1 MKALKNLKDIFF
13 LLQPRILGFNNRLK
27 RIPGTRWKFLFFISI
42 SLGFWSGIFYASF
55 RILSYFNSIPGF
67 GEVLS
72 QKVLSMILLTFFTL
86 LIYSHVITALSNFFL
101 SKDLSLLHETPVP
114 RLTLFSARYFE
125 ILFDASWMVILMGM
139 PIFLGYGITFQASVG
154 FYLSLPLILVPFVFL
169 AGSLGIVI
177 TLLLTAFLP
186 VRRTRDLLVILG
198 ILMVAMLFMVFRLL
212 RPEQLVNPDQ
222 LSTLVEY
229 LGSLTAQESPYLP
242 SSWAKEAFW
251 SFLKGNFFAGLLPLL
266 VLWSTA
272 WFAFTTNLTLAW
284 LYYFSSYSRAQE
296 GTYKGGQVKNRFDTR
311 LWQYLPFSSGTT
323 GMILKDMKVFYRDKT
338 QWSQLFIL
346 IVLIVIYVYNFSV
359 LPLHKSPLPTL
370 YLKNFIAF
378 LNLGLAGFVLAS
390 VAVRFVF
397 PAVSSEGY
405 AFWMIRSAPLSLKN
419 FLWYKFIFYFIP
431 LMILSEVLICFTN
444 RQLQVSSSMQWIS
457 SLTMISLDFG
467 LVGLAIGLGAMYP
480 QYGSENLGQMPTGF
494 GGFLYMI
501 FSLVLIGV
509 TISLEAGPVYRLLI
523 TQIRS
528 TPFSNWDRGWMIS
541 SLGGVLFLHLFTG
554 WWAMKRGLRSL
565 NQTLP

>member
-1 MKALKNLKDIFF
+1 MMVYNNLKDIFI
-13 LLQPRILGFNNRLK
+13 LLQPRILGFRNRLS
-27 RIPGTRWKFLFFISI
+27 RIPGTRWKFLLFIAI
-42 SLGFWSGIFYASF
+42 GLAFWAGIFYAFF
-55 RILSYFNSIPGF
+55 RILSYFNGIPGF

-72 QKVLSMILLTFFTL
+72 RKVLSMILLTFFTI
-86 LIYSHVITALSNFFL
+86 LIYSHLITALSNFFL
-101 SKDLSLLHETPVP
+101 SKDLSLIHETPVP
-114 RLTLFSARYFE
+114 RLTLFSARYLE
-125 ILFDASWMVILMGM
+125 SLFDASWMVILMGL
-139 PIFLGYGITFQASVG
+139 PIFLCYGIIFQAPVG
-154 FYLSLPLILVPFVFL
+154 FYVSLPLIFLPFVFL
-169 AGSLGIVI
+169 AGSLGILI

-186 VRRTRDLLVILG
+186 VRRTRDLLVILS
-198 ILMVAMLFMVFRLL
+198 ILMVTLLFMVFRLM

-229 LGSLTAQESPYLP
+229 LGGLTAQESPYLP

-251 SFLKGNFFAGLLPLL
+251 SFLKGDFWGGLLPLL
-266 VLWSTA
+266 VLWSCA
-272 WFAFTTNLTLAW
+272 WFVFTTNLLLAGQ
-284 LYYFSSYSRAQE
+284 YYFSSYSRAQE
-296 GTYKGGQVKNRFDTR
+296 GAYKGGQVKNRFDTR
-311 LWQYLPFSSGTT
+311 LWRSFPFSPGIT
-323 GMILKDMKVFYRDKT
+323 GMILKDVKAFYRDKT

-346 IVLIVIYVYNFSV
+346 MVLIIIYVYNFSV

-397 PAVSSEGY
+397 PAVSAEGY
-405 AFWMIRSAPLSLKN
+405 AFWMIRSSPFSLKK

-431 LMILSEVLICFTN
+431 LMILSGVLIYFTN
-444 RQLQVSSSMQWIS
+444 RQLQVSPSMQWIS

-467 LVGLAIGLGAMYP
+467 LVGLAIGLGALYP

-509 TISLEAGPVYRLLI
+509 TIGLEAGPVYRLLM
-523 TQIRS
+523 TQLRS
-528 TPFSNWDRGWMIS
+528 IPFSTLDRWWMITS
-541 SLGGVLFLHLFTG
+541 FGGVLILHLFTG
-554 WWAMKRGLRSL
+554 WWAMKRGIQSL
-565 NQTLP
+565 KQTMT

>member
-1 MKALKNLKDIFF
+1 MPFF
-13 LLQPRILGFNNRLK
+13 V
-27 RIPGTRWKFLFFISI
+27 
-42 SLGFWSGIFYASF
+42 
-55 RILSYFNSIPGF
+55 ILSYFHGIPGF

-72 QKVLSMILLTFFTL
+72 QKVLSMLLLTFFTI
-86 LIYSHVITALSNFFL
+86 LIYSHLITALSNFFL
-101 SKDLSLLHETPVP
+101 SKDLDLIHETPVP
-114 RLTLFSARYFE
+114 RLTLFSARYLE
-125 ILFDASWMVILMGM
+125 SLFDASWMVILMAL
-139 PIFLGYGITFQASVG
+139 PIFLCYGIIFQAPGG
-154 FYLSLPLILVPFVFL
+154 FYLSLPLVILPFVFL
-169 AGSLGIVI
+169 AGSLGILL

-186 VRRTRDLLVILG
+186 VRRTRDLLVILSV
-198 ILMVAMLFMVFRLL
+198 LMVTMLFMIFRLM

-242 SSWAKEAFW
+242 SSWTKEAFW
-251 SFLKGNFFAGLLPLL
+251 LFLKGEFIPGLLPLL

-272 WFAFTTNLTLAW
+272 WFVFMANLLLAGQ
-284 LYYFSSYSRAQE
+284 YYFSSYSRAQE
-296 GTYKGGQVKNRFDTR
+296 GHYKGMQVQNRLDGR
-311 LWQYLPFSSGTT
+311 LWQSLPFSPGMN
-323 GMILKDMKVFYRDKT
+323 GMILKDVKAFYRDKT

-346 IVLIVIYVYNFSV
+346 LVLIVIYVYNFSV

-397 PAVSSEGY
+397 PAISAEGQ
-405 AFWMIRSAPLSLKN
+405 AFWMIRSSPLSLKK
-419 FLWYKFIFYFIP
+419 FLWYKFVFYFIP
-431 LMILSEVLICFTN
+431 LLILSEVLIVFTN
-444 RQLQVSSSMQWIS
+444 RQLQVSANMQWIS

-501 FSLVLIGV
+501 FSLALIGV
-509 TISLEAGPVYRLLI
+509 SIGLEAGPVYRLLMADFRNI
-523 TQIRS
+523 SLILMDY
-528 TPFSNWDRGWMIS
+528 WWMIGS
-541 SLGGVLFLHLFTG
+541 FIVVLFLHLFTG
-554 WWAMKRGLRSL
+554 WWAMKRGTQSL
-565 NQTLP
+565 SQTSA

>member
-1 MKALKNLKDIFF
+1 
-13 LLQPRILGFNNRLK
+13 
-27 RIPGTRWKFLFFISI
+27 
-42 SLGFWSGIFYASF
+42 
-55 RILSYFNSIPGF
+55 
-67 GEVLS
+67 
-72 QKVLSMILLTFFTL
+72 MILLTFFTI
-86 LIYSHVITALSNFFL
+86 LIYSHLITALSNFFL
-101 SKDLSLLHETPVP
+101 SKDLSLIHETPVP
-114 RLTLFSARYFE
+114 RLTLFSARYLE
-125 ILFDASWMVILMGM
+125 SLFDASWMVILMGL
-139 PIFLGYGITFQASVG
+139 PIFLCYGIIFQAPVG
-154 FYLSLPLILVPFVFL
+154 FYVSLPLIFLPFVFL
-169 AGSLGIVI
+169 AGSLGILI

-186 VRRTRDLLVILG
+186 VRRTRDLLVILS
-198 ILMVAMLFMVFRLL
+198 ILMVTLLFMVFRLM

-229 LGSLTAQESPYLP
+229 LGGLTAQESPYLP

-251 SFLKGNFFAGLLPLL
+251 SFLKGDFFPGLLPLL
-266 VLWSTA
+266 VLWSSA
-272 WFAFTTNLTLAW
+272 WFVFTTNLLLAGQ
-284 LYYFSSYSRAQE
+284 YYFSSYSRAQE
-296 GTYKGGQVKNRFDTR
+296 GAYKGGQVKNRFDTR
-311 LWQYLPFSSGTT
+311 LWRFLPFSPGIT
-323 GMILKDMKVFYRDKT
+323 GMILKDVKAFYRDKT

-397 PAVSSEGY
+397 PAVSAEGY
-405 AFWMIRSAPLSLKN
+405 AFWMIRSSPFSLKK

-431 LMILSEVLICFTN
+431 LMILSEVLIYFTN

-467 LVGLAIGLGAMYP
+467 LVGLAIGLGALYP

-509 TISLEAGPVYRLLI
+509 TIGLEAGPVYRLLM
-523 TQIRS
+523 TEIRS
-528 TPFSNWDRGWMIS
+528 IPFSTLDRWWMIS
-541 SLGGVLFLHLFTG
+541 SFGGVLILHLFTG
-554 WWAMKRGLRSL
+554 WWAMKRGIQSL
-565 NQTLP
+565 NKP